1 MIRTVALRMAGTQEA
16 KQQLEDLGEDTSDFI
31 VQTQSKVDSQ
41 VRKYTA
47 TSSNPNGISVLGDNG
62 RLRDTYDVL
71 LDISKVWDEIV
82 AKDEKFGTN
91 TSNALLE
98 LLAGKTRS
106 NVLASILQNP
116 ELLENAYET
125 SKNAKGT
132 GQKELDIYLDSVQAK
147 TTQITNNL
155 QQLSSATIDTDSFK
169 TFLDLINSILTGVN
183 SLAEA
188 FGGLNL
194 AISAIAGFQ
203 LQKHGLGKHN
213 SFPESQLVNKMPFLL
228 QRIIMPCVCK

>member
-31 VQTQSKVDSQ
+31 VQTQSKVDEQ

-47 TSSNPNGISVLGDNG
+47 TSENPQGISVLDQSG

-71 LDISKVWDEIV
+71 LDISRVWDEIV
-82 AKDEKFGTN
+82 AKDEEFGTN

-106 NVLASILQNP
+106 NVLASVLQNP
-116 ELLENAYET
+116 DLLEQSYET

-132 GQKELDIYLDSVQAK
+132 GQRELDIYLDSIQAK
-147 TTQITNNL
+147 TTQVTNNL
-155 QQLSSATIDTDSFK
+155 QQLASSTVDTEGFK
-169 TFLDLINSILTGVN
+169 ALLDLINGLLTGVN
-183 SLAEA
+183 KLAEA

-203 LQKHGLGKHN
+203 LQKHGLGKRK
-213 SFPESQLVNKMPFLL
+213 FPSV
-228 QRIIMPCVCK
+228 VAG